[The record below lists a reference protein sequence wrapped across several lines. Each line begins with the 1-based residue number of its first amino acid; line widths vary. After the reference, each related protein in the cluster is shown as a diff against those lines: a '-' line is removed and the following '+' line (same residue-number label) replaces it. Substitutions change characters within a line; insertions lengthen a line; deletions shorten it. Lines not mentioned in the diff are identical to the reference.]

1 MSKCVEIGERELK
14 VIFPRKIFLAQ
25 GLQSIV
31 ACQKFVAIF
40 VAIIYCCYILIY
52 YCCYTNSIGI
62 VFTGNIF
69 CVLMLRLIVYG
80 VKALTARNLLQGSY
94 IFI

>member
-1 MSKCVEIGERELK
+1 MGKCVEIRERELK

-25 GLQSIV
+25 FLPV
-31 ACQKFVAIF
+31 RNLFY
-40 VAIIYCCYILIY
+40 YCCYILIY

-80 VKALTARNLLQGSY
+80 VKARTARNLLQGSH